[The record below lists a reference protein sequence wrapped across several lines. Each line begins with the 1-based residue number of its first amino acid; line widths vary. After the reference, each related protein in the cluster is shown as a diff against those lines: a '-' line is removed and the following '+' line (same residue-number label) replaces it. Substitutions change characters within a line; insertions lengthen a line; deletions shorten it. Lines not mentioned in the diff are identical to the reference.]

1 MQLGLLFE
9 LHPGLLSG
17 FPGLGG
23 RSFPGVGMLEVHIHV
38 TRRMVKL

>member
-1 MQLGLLFE
+1 MQPKLL
-9 LHPGLLSG
+9 PRLSGG

-23 RSFPGVGMLEVHIHV
+23 RSFPEMDMLEVHIHV